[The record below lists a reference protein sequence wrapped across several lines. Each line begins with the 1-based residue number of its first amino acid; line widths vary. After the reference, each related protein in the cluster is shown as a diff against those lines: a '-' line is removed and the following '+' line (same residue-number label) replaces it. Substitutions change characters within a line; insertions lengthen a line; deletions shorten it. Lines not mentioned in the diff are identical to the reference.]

1 MSQAEIIVLVY
12 GGLRG
17 ALGLTLSLLVGC
29 DPELPQRF
37 RHLAVFFTAGMAALT
52 NLING
57 TTCKMLVDYLQ
68 MIENPAVKKRV
79 YRTYLK
85 EMIVSSEDKIK
96 ELESDEFYSMADWNK
111 VKGLIGQDKL
121 LSQVVELETELK

>member
-1 MSQAEIIVLVY
+1 
-12 GGLRG
+12 
-17 ALGLTLSLLVGC
+17 
-29 DPELPQRF
+29 
-37 RHLAVFFTAGMAALT
+37 MAALT